1 MLNDKVDLLIEYLKS
16 NDLETQM
23 LGVSL
28 VKTDPNIKPFRL
40 NNYLVYN
47 IYEKYLYFEVLK

>member
-1 MLNDKVDLLIEYLKS
+1 MMNVDLLIEYLKS
-16 NDLETQM
+16 NDFETQM

-28 VKTDPNIKPFRL
+28 MKTDPNIKSFQL

-47 IYEKYLYFEVLK
+47 VYEKYLYFEELKQ